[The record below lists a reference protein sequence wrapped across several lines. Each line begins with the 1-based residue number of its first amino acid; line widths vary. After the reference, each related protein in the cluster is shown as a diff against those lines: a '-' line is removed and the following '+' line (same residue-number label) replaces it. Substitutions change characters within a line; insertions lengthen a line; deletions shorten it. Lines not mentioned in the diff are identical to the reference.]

1 MGMSLVGLS
10 IGHLRRVIILSR
22 WLFEQV
28 SPYFI
33 AAIPI
38 LWIWI
43 WIFIND
49 YNTVYPEL
57 WQENNTGYSLMVHV
71 DYPVYLQPLHR
82 DLPFLPEK
90 KGINIG
96 KIKLV
101 YTPCD
106 KKTM

>member
-1 MGMSLVGLS
+1 
-10 IGHLRRVIILSR
+10 
-22 WLFEQV
+22 
-28 SPYFI
+28 
-33 AAIPI
+33 
-38 LWIWI
+38 
-43 WIFIND
+43 
-49 YNTVYPEL
+49 
-57 WQENNTGYSLMVHV
+57 MVDV